1 MYNPS
6 SPVLKFWFVM
16 RISPQETLNA
26 TIGEFQEILD
36 LIAEYDWDFDN
47 YLTEDV
53 PAAVKR
59 LLLFSGKFLF
69 FCVNSGLF
77 LELILLAVPAFICIS
92 RSFILVD
99 STSEPPFSLKHLH
112 KHLCCSTWFSSFH
125 LSLGAKYACRWIMCW
140 AIVQAEMAKFWVLA
154 TRWAASSCM
163 LCWPP
168 VVGAS
173 TYLEAPSL
181 MIYQDQLCLLQLSCF
196 FSGVFFPS

>member
-1 MYNPS
+1 
-6 SPVLKFWFVM
+6 M

-53 PAAVKR
+53 PAAVKS

-77 LELILLAVPAFICIS
+77 LELILLAVSAFVCIS
-92 RSFILVD
+92 RGFILVG

-125 LSLGAKYACRWIMCW
+125 LSLGAKYACRWIMC
-140 AIVQAEMAKFWVLA
+140 
-154 TRWAASSCM
+154 
-163 LCWPP
+163 
-168 VVGAS
+168 
-173 TYLEAPSL
+173 
-181 MIYQDQLCLLQLSCF
+181 
-196 FSGVFFPS
+196 